1 MDDQMI
7 ELIKERK
14 DDGMRILQ
22 QQYGG
27 LMQYIVGNILK
38 DTRDTEECISD
49 IYLLVWN
56 KIESY
61 SNLKGK
67 FSTWLT
73 TITRNT
79 AVNYLKRKSI
89 ASNTACAELTEDL
102 STPTTPE
109 LDLLNKERASQ
120 LLKTIQT
127 LSIREQHLFY
137 RKYYYLQSTAQ
148 IGAEL
153 GMTERSVEGKLYRLR
168 KKLQK
173 LLGGEFA

>member
-27 LMQYIVGNILK
+27 LIQYIVSNILK

-56 KIESY
+56 KIDSY
-61 SNLKGK
+61 SNLKGR

-79 AVNYLKRKSI
+79 AVNYLKRKNI
-89 ASNTACAELTEDL
+89 ASNAICAELTEDL
-102 STPTTPE
+102 STSTTPE

-127 LSIREQHLFY
+127 LSIGEQHLFY

-173 LLGGEFA
+173 LLGGELA